1 MQHNSYRRWI
11 TLAIISFSGGVSFD
25 RLFTLYLSNSHGE
38 IYGIQQYRDRFNN
51 EYLWYCSYY
60 SLCPSGVIADKFSH
74 RKMITSAMIIT
85 GLLGLLMATY
95 PPLWVMLCIQVA
107 FAITTIL
114 MLWSVSIKAASLLG
128 DHSEQGK
135 IMGWMEGLR
144 GVGVMSLAVF
154 TMWVFSRFAPDDS
167 ASLKRS

>member
-25 RLFTLYLSNSHGE
+25 LAYLRYIYQIPMAKFMGFSNTEIGLIMSTFGIAAIILYA
-38 IYGIQQYRDRFNN
+38 
-51 EYLWYCSYY
+51 
-60 SLCPSGVIADKFSH
+60 PSGVIADKFSH

-114 MLWSVSIKAASLLG
+114 MLWSCRLKPPRCWAIIVSKGKLWAGWKGCAAS
-128 DHSEQGK
+128 
-135 IMGWMEGLR
+135 
-144 GVGVMSLAVF
+144 V
-154 TMWVFSRFAPDDS
+154 
-167 ASLKRS
+167 